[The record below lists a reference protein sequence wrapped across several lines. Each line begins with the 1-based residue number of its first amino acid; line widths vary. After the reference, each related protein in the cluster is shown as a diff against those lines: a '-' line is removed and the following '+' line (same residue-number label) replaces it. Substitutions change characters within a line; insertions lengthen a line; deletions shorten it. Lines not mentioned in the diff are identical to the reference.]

1 MSDEL
6 AAAIDELG
14 QVRMQL
20 DLKFFEFCDEGFG
33 VAESRRRLLTPP
45 WRTPPLAAP
54 RRPSPH
60 TGRRGRRVPQVTHRF
75 RRPGAPQP
83 VTHLLLLRFRLHAR
97 EAVSLPRRKTTD
109 RCKTTQASRRTEQR
123 PKCVCD

>member
-60 TGRRGRRVPQVTHRF
+60 TGRRGRRVPQVTHRRF

-83 VTHLLLLRFRLHAR
+83 VTHLLLSRCDFDTCEGGGLSPKAQDGSGFPPCRATAEVR
-97 EAVSLPRRKTTD
+97 VRRD
-109 RCKTTQASRRTEQR
+109 
-123 PKCVCD
+123 